1 MSCNLSVFL
10 NIIFLKISFEELS
23 SQGHGVGRGNLD
35 AILAEHKDQQERV
48 AEEMIAL
55 TRSLKEQSAAA
66 GSLIR
71 KDTAK
76 LGQVNTE
83 NTFCE
88 FFSN

>member
-1 MSCNLSVFL
+1 M
-10 NIIFLKISFEELS
+10 
-23 SQGHGVGRGNLD
+23 D

-76 LGQVNTE
+76 LGQVDTE
-83 NTFCE
+83 HFLGELLKSQCRLADVIASCNRLTISMGPIQLIE
-88 FFSN
+88 

>member
-1 MSCNLSVFL
+1 ML
-10 NIIFLKISFEELS
+10 LKGL
-23 SQGHGVGRGNLD
+23 GVGRGNLD

-76 LGQVNTE
+76 LGQVN
-83 NTFCE
+83 NIQQKC
-88 FFSN
+88 SPILKRILVWSYS

>member
-1 MSCNLSVFL
+1 M
-10 NIIFLKISFEELS
+10 
-23 SQGHGVGRGNLD
+23 D

-76 LGQVNTE
+76 LGQVNYIQQKLLPILKRILVR
-83 NTFCE
+83 
-88 FFSN
+88 SS

>member
-1 MSCNLSVFL
+1 MLL
-10 NIIFLKISFEELS
+10 GLGGE
-23 SQGHGVGRGNLD
+23 RGNLD

-71 KDTAK
+71 KDTVK
-76 LGQVNTE
+76 LGQVTTTE
-83 NTFCE
+83 YSPIPNLIFMSLDDALV
-88 FFSN
+88 FYW